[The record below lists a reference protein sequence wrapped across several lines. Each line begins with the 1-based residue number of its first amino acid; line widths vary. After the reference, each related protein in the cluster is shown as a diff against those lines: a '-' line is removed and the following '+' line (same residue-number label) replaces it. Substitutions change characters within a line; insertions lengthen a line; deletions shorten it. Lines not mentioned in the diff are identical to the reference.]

1 MLYRNK
7 NGDIISGNIKKHKF
21 DNGDT
26 VFNPKELNFNKY
38 GYKVLI
44 QDEHP
49 EFNSSTHKLVSKYVE
64 TPTSW
69 RIIYR
74 LRELTE
80 EEKSLIPE
88 V

>member
-7 NGDIISGNIKKHKF
+7 NGNIIADNIKKYKF

-44 QDEHP
+44 KEEPP
-49 EFNSSTHKLVSKYVE
+49 EFNSSTHTLVSKYVE

-69 RIIYR
+69 RITYS

-80 EEKSLIPE
+80 EEKSLMSE